1 MNIGNIII
9 IIWIILIIVE
19 LILLKIYDKYGY
31 KKRYNEYL
39 EMIIEINMVIIP
51 IVLIIGVFLSFFGI

>member
-9 IIWIILIIVE
+9 IIWIILIIME
-19 LILLKIYDKYGY
+19 LILLKIYDKYSY

-39 EMIIEINMVIIP
+39 EMIIEINMVIRP